1 MGALDFLLN
10 LAMEQSK
17 QLNQVETIIAYRFS
31 KPDKAYLKEAL
42 RTFKDD
48 QSPVAGH
55 RAKDGNRKL
64 AIIGDAIMAVVVA
77 EYWYSDKDS
86 SIRDWAAMH
95 HNRLSNHYLRSI
107 VLRTGLDFCVKCH
120 GHQPSKDKAGTLLEA
135 VIGAVYLDSDCNLSA
150 VRNAMVA
157 LGFAEVVVDKK
168 TGIYGKTVSKPR
180 KKKNKKKKKTAT
192 AEHA

>member
-1 MGALDFLLN
+1 
-10 LAMEQSK
+10 MEQSK
-17 QLNQVETIIAYRFS
+17 QLNQVETIIDYRFS

-86 SIRDWAAMH
+86 SIRQ
-95 HNRLSNHYLRSI
+95 SN
-107 VLRTGLDFCVKCH
+107 C
-120 GHQPSKDKAGTLLEA
+120 
-135 VIGAVYLDSDCNLSA
+135 
-150 VRNAMVA
+150 RNILAQ
-157 LGFAEVVVDKK
+157 
-168 TGIYGKTVSKPR
+168 
-180 KKKNKKKKKTAT
+180 
-192 AEHA
+192 

>member
-1 MGALDFLLN
+1 
-10 LAMEQSK
+10 
-17 QLNQVETIIAYRFS
+17 
-31 KPDKAYLKEAL
+31 
-42 RTFKDD
+42 
-48 QSPVAGH
+48 
-55 RAKDGNRKL
+55 
-64 AIIGDAIMAVVVA
+64 
-77 EYWYSDKDS
+77 
-86 SIRDWAAMH
+86 
-95 HNRLSNHYLRSI
+95 
-107 VLRTGLDFCVKCH
+107 VKCH

-168 TGIYGKTVSKPR
+168 TGIYGKTVSKPVSSTNRQTTQKKRVQTKRKTKKKNQR

>member
-1 MGALDFLLN
+1 
-10 LAMEQSK
+10 
-17 QLNQVETIIAYRFS
+17 
-31 KPDKAYLKEAL
+31 
-42 RTFKDD
+42 
-48 QSPVAGH
+48 
-55 RAKDGNRKL
+55 
-64 AIIGDAIMAVVVA
+64 
-77 EYWYSDKDS
+77 
-86 SIRDWAAMH
+86 MH

-120 GHQPSKDKAGTLLEA
+120 GRQPSKDKAGTLLEA

-168 TGIYGKTVSKPR
+168 TGIYGKTVSKPVSSTNRQTTQKKRVQTKQKTKKKNQR